1 MTKNLF
7 DEQGQ
12 SVEAFTSEE
21 VEQKLNEAR
30 EMAIEETNKL
40 RQEEVDDLSL
50 QIEAKD
56 REREQARQELE
67 VEKSKEKNLAGQ
79 GRIIQ
84 NKEKKIDEL
93 EANIKKMKEEVDQ
106 RINGVEAKS
115 REKMVNSMINELS
128 GNDKDMTNKIKFY
141 FDSFKGDPA
150 DDNEIQQRIQNAYVL
165 ATGAKPTSP
174 LSGAVMSSAGGMPVI
189 NPIGE
194 KLSDDAKDLAHKM
207 GLTDQ
212 ELKRHKLL

>member
-1 MTKNLF
+1 MTQLF
-7 DEQGQ
+7 NEQGQ
-12 SVEAFTSEE
+12 TVEAFTPEE

-50 QIEAKD
+50 QMESKD
-56 REREQARQELE
+56 RELEQAKQELE
-67 VEKSKEKNLAGQ
+67 VEKSKDKNLAGQ
-79 GRIIQ
+79 GRIIRD
-84 NKEKKIDEL
+84 KEKKIDEL
-93 EANIKKMKEEVDQ
+93 EINYKKLEEKLDQ
-106 RINGVEAKS
+106 RINDVEAKS

-141 FDSFKGDPA
+141 FDSFKGEPA

-174 LSGAVMSSAGGMPVI
+174 LSGAVLSSAGGMPVI
-189 NPIGE
+189 NSTGE

-207 GLTDQ
+207 GLSDQ
-212 ELKRHKLL
+212 ELKKHKLI

>member
-1 MTKNLF
+1 MTQLF
-7 DEQGQ
+7 DEHAQM
-12 SVEAFTSEE
+12 VEAFTPEE

-50 QIEAKD
+50 QIESKD
-56 REREQARQELE
+56 RELEQAKQELE
-67 VEKSKEKNLAGQ
+67 VEKSKDKNLAGQ
-79 GRIIQ
+79 GRIIRD
-84 NKEKKIDEL
+84 KEKKIDEL
-93 EANIKKMKEEVDQ
+93 EINYKKLEEKLDQ
-106 RINGVEAKS
+106 RINDVEVKS

-141 FDSFKGDPA
+141 FDSFKGEPA

-174 LSGAVMSSAGGMPVI
+174 LSGAVLSSSGGMPVI
-189 NPIGE
+189 NPSGE
-194 KLSDDAKDLAHKM
+194 KLSDAGKAAARDL
-207 GLTDQ
+207 GITDQ
-212 ELKRHKLL
+212 ELKKYKLI